1 VFIERRLSQQHPN
14 IQTVKNIKDTRL
26 SQKARLAFLVAL
38 LALLT
43 LSSPKPIFAS
53 TGNIHINSTVPSG
66 TIIEVQIGGN
76 ISLYF
81 GLVNWSGGQVNLYLS
96 RDGYAFLSS
105 QNDVRFGPTFSV
117 AKIRDNATDSST
129 YPNYVVG
136 KNWINGTIPKTA
148 EVAGGDYFVKAFD
161 GSSTAVA
168 VSTIYFTITAS
179 FEVAPEYG
187 PGHAPMELRGYSLP
201 PNDYVNISYYDGH
214 SWKTI
219 ENFYRAGANGRLS
232 YVMPAPDLAEVLPAG
247 VNPDSISTIT
257 FRLAVNSTGQTF
269 NGTFN
274 EYRRG
279 LRQIY
284 SPDSQNLTVSEGH
297 LFGNNTVF
305 VLYGLYVRVKGDLTV
320 AGRWFSPGTIT
331 ILWDDTTLMGV
342 ATADGNG
349 TFKTTVTVP
358 ITSEG
363 NHSIFI
369 RDSTV
374 KFILKVQCFSV
385 LDLVP
390 PVVDAGPDLTVNEDA
405 TFSFDGSGST
415 DNKGIVSY
423 EWTFIDTLPKTLH
436 GVNPEYVFLNP
447 GVYHVTLN
455 VTDVGGNWVTD
466 DLVVTVLDITKPVA
480 EAGPDHIV
488 NEDMWVTFNGTGST
502 DNKGISLYVWTIVG
516 NTNWTLTGAI
526 VEHFFIKP
534 GVFTVTLNVSDAAGN
549 WGTDELTVTVMDVT
563 NPFAEAGV
571 NQTIVEGGTVNF
583 NACYSSDNIG
593 IAAYEWDFGD
603 GTYGSGMIVNHTYEY
618 PWNYTIYLT
627 VIDHAGNNDT
637 DFTAITVL
645 RDTDRDSIPNMLDS
659 DDDGDGIPDVWEEKY
674 GLNPLNSTDAS
685 MDNDGDGLINLREF
699 LGNTNPNDFFSPL
712 KLWVIAV
719 TLIPVI
725 VVAIAAYF
733 MARTAKVSKQEYVEK
748 EIAKFIKQFPD
759 VKQLNPSYFNWKVA
773 EIRQEAEKQ
782 YDELTK
788 TGYIVATRT
797 PIRERLN
804 KALKKKPEKPSQ

>member
-1 VFIERRLSQQHPN
+1 
-14 IQTVKNIKDTRL
+14 
-26 SQKARLAFLVAL
+26 
-38 LALLT
+38 
-43 LSSPKPIFAS
+43 
-53 TGNIHINSTVPSG
+53 
-66 TIIEVQIGGN
+66 
-76 ISLYF
+76 
-81 GLVNWSGGQVNLYLS
+81 
-96 RDGYAFLSS
+96 
-105 QNDVRFGPTFSV
+105 
-117 AKIRDNATDSST
+117 
-129 YPNYVVG
+129 VG

-161 GSSTAVA
+161 GSTAAVA

-187 PGHAPMELRGYSLP
+187 PGLTPMELRGYSLP
-201 PNDYVNISYYDGH
+201 PNDYVNMSYYDGH

-219 ENFYRAGANGRLS
+219 ENFYRAGTNGRVS
-232 YVMPAPDLAEVLPAG
+232 YVMPAPDLAQVLPADI
-247 VNPDSISTIT
+247 NPENFTTIT
-257 FRLAVNSTGQTF
+257 FKLVVNSTGQTF
-269 NGTFN
+269 TGTFN

-284 SPDSQNLTVSEGH
+284 SESQKLTLSGDA
-297 LFGNNTVF
+297 LFGNNTVYI
-305 VLYGLYVRVKGDLTV
+305 LYGLFVRVKGELTIV
-320 AGRWFSPGTIT
+320 GQWFNPGSVR

-342 ATADGNG
+342 VTADGNG
-349 TFKTTVTVP
+349 AFNTTVTVP

-374 KFILKVQCFSV
+374 KFILKVQCFAV

-390 PVVDAGPDLTVNEDA
+390 PVADAGPDLTVNEDA

-415 DNKGIVSY
+415 DNKGIASY
-423 EWTFIDTLPKTLH
+423 DWTFIDASPKTLH
-436 GVNPEYVFLNP
+436 GVNPEYVFSNP
-447 GVYHVTLN
+447 GVYRVTLN
-455 VTDVGGNWVTD
+455 VIDIGGNWDTD
-466 DLVVTVLDITKPVA
+466 VLVVTVLDVTKPVA

-516 NTNWTLTGAI
+516 NTNLTLTGAI
-526 VEHFFIKP
+526 AEHYFIKP

-549 WGTDELTVTVMDVT
+549 WGTDELTVTVLDVT

-583 NACYSSDNIG
+583 NACYSSDNVG

-603 GTYGSGMIVNHTYEY
+603 VTYGSGMIVNHTYEY
-618 PWNYTIYLT
+618 PWNYTVYLT

-637 DFTAITVL
+637 DFTAVTVL

-659 DDDGDGIPDVWEEKY
+659 DDDGDGMPDVWEGTY
-674 GLNPLNSTDAS
+674 GLNPLNATDAVI
-685 MDNDGDGLINLREF
+685 DNDGDGLINLREF

-712 KLWVIAV
+712 KLWVVAV
-719 TLIPVI
+719 TSIPII
-725 VVAIAAYF
+725 VVAIAVFY
-733 MARTAKVSKQEYVEK
+733 MARTAKVSKEEYIEK
-748 EIAKFIKQFPD
+748 EIAKF
-759 VKQLNPSYFNWKVA
+759 VKQSPDIKELNPSYYSWKVA

-788 TGYIVATRT
+788 TGYTVVTKT
-797 PIRERLN
+797 PIRKRL
-804 KALKKKPEKPSQ
+804 KAKKKKPEKPSP